1 MQLLDAYGR
10 PMKAASLKTEIA
22 AATLGGV
29 RSPITGYPADGM
41 TPQRLA
47 AILREADA
55 GDGLRYLELAETIEE
70 RDLHYVGVLGTRRRA
85 VSQLDV
91 SVEPASDSAQDE
103 KIAEELRAWLKR
115 DELTDE
121 VFHILDCIGKGISFT
136 EILWDF
142 SSGDAWPQSLV
153 RRDPRW
159 FGFDRTDLETPMIR
173 DEQGQLQPLPG
184 GKFIVAQIAAKSGL
198 PLRSGIAR
206 VAAWAWM
213 FKAFTQRD
221 WTIFTQTY
229 AQPVRLGKYHP
240 GATEEEKRTLMRAIS
255 NIAGDMAAMIPES
268 MMIEF
273 VAAANVG
280 AAHALYKERSDWL
293 DQQVSK
299 AVLGQTATT
308 DAVTGGLGSGKE
320 HRQVQE
326 DIERADAKALAAI
339 LNRDLVRP
347 FVMLNHGP
355 QDAYPRLKIERPEQ
369 EDLAAFAT
377 AIGPMIDRGLEISQ
391 EDVRA
396 KFGLAAPKAGAQL
409 MRASGGNSGAAAPPD
424 DDPTDPSPPDREI
437 KRNPAVFK
445 RGQAQLRATTALNAE
460 GASTALS
467 GANPVEAHLGALTD
481 RLAIEAAPHVAA
493 MIAQVEAML
502 TAAGSLEEFREM
514 VLNGFPELDASA
526 LATVMGQAMLAGWAG
541 GRAAVAAEAD
551 DGAID
556 A

>member
-1 MQLLDAYGR
+1 MALLDAYGR
-10 PMKAASLKTEIA
+10 PIKPAMLKTEVA

-55 GDGLRYLELAETIEE
+55 GDALRYLELAETIEE
-70 RDLHYVGVLGTRRRA
+70 RDLHYLGVLGTRRRA
-85 VSQLDV
+85 VGQLDV
-91 SVEPASDSAQDE
+91 SVEAASDSADDE
-103 KIAEELRAWLKR
+103 ARAEELRRWLRR
-115 DELTDE
+115 DELSDE
-121 VFHILDCIGKGISFT
+121 IFHILDCIGKGISFT
-136 EILWDF
+136 EIIWDS
-142 SSGDAWPQSLV
+142 SSGDWWPDRLV

-159 FGFDRTDLETPMIR
+159 FGFDQRDLETPMIR
-173 DEQGQLQPLPG
+173 DAQGQLNPLPG

-273 VAAANVG
+273 VTAQNVG

-355 QDAYPRLKIERPEQ
+355 QKAYPRLKIERPEQ
-369 EDLAAFAT
+369 EDLAAFSS

-391 EDVRA
+391 EDIRE
-396 KFGLAAPKAGAQL
+396 KFGLSAPKPGAVL
-409 MRASGGNSGAAAPPD
+409 MRASGGNSGQDAPPEGSA
-424 DDPTDPSPPDREI
+424 TDPKASDREI

-467 GANPVEAHLGALTD
+467 GANPVEAHLGALTGQ
-481 RLAIEAAPHVAA
+481 LEAEATPHVEA
-493 MIAQVEAML
+493 MIDQVEAML
-502 TAAGSLEEFREM
+502 RAAGSLEEFREM
-514 VLNGFPELDASA
+514 VLNAFPEIGSDDLGAVLGRA
-526 LATVMGQAMLAGWAG
+526 LLAGYAG
-541 GRAAVAAEAD
+541 GRVAVEEEAGG
-551 DGAID
+551 DGMD